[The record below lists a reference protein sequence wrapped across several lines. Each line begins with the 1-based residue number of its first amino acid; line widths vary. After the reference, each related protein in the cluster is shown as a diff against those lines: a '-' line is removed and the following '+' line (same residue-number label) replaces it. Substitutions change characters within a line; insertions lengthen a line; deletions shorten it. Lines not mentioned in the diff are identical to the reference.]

1 MRGLPTIRS
10 ISTTQHKQPRLE
22 SIALQGRF
30 YPRDEW
36 SNIPQKLLD
45 KVGLELHNRPLH
57 PLNILKLHIQQ
68 QFHRLSPSQQKLF
81 PFPVVDSLSPV
92 VSVQQNFDQLL
103 IPSDH
108 VSRSN
113 SDTYYLNSQHLLRT
127 HTSAHQVSML
137 QTERYRDAFLL
148 TADVYRR
155 DEIDPCHYPIFHQME
170 GVRVFDS
177 SSSSA
182 ALSASPLN
190 QELAI
195 MMAQSPLHNTPL
207 LLHSNSSALQSLQ
220 PCHTKDQVIQVA
232 QHLQFSL
239 ESMVRS
245 LFQQPNLQI
254 RWVDAYFPFTS
265 PSWELEIFYRDKWME
280 VCGCG
285 IVRDEILKQANIHD
299 SVGWAF
305 GLGLERIAMCLFD
318 IPDIRLF
325 WSTDPRF
332 LQQFT
337 DNKIIQFRPFSKYPP
352 SERDISFWL
361 SSNFVDN
368 HFYELVRDVAGDWVE
383 DVRLVSP
390 VIRRIILFVLPIPMY
405 SYYLHS
411 NRYT

>member
-1 MRGLPTIRS
+1 
-10 ISTTQHKQPRLE
+10 
-22 SIALQGRF
+22 
-30 YPRDEW
+30 
-36 SNIPQKLLD
+36 
-45 KVGLELHNRPLH
+45 
-57 PLNILKLHIQQ
+57 
-68 QFHRLSPSQQKLF
+68 
-81 PFPVVDSLSPV
+81 
-92 VSVQQNFDQLL
+92 
-103 IPSDH
+103 
-108 VSRSN
+108 
-113 SDTYYLNSQHLLRT
+113 
-127 HTSAHQVSML
+127 
-137 QTERYRDAFLL
+137 
-148 TADVYRR
+148 
-155 DEIDPCHYPIFHQME
+155 
-170 GVRVFDS
+170 
-177 SSSSA
+177 
-182 ALSASPLN
+182 
-190 QELAI
+190 
-195 MMAQSPLHNTPL
+195 
-207 LLHSNSSALQSLQ
+207 
-220 PCHTKDQVIQVA
+220 
-232 QHLQFSL
+232 
-239 ESMVRS
+239 MVRS